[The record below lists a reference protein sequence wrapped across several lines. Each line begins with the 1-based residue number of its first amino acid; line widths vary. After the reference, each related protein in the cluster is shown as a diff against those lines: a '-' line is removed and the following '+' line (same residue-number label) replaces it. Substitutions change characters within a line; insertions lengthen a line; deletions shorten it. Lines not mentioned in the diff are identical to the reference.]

1 MDSSEIPTAAQ
12 HAQEPSAELSHPDS
26 AEPTPNPDGEE
37 SSGELTASATSAS
50 STSQPEDPGLDEDP
64 EAEGDAEEAAAEGHS
79 SETSTPVLALPPEPS
94 ATMRTRALL
103 AVPAEQLSGQVDP
116 ATLPE
121 TSQRDGSLFSLLEP
135 VTRRAFDLGVLAPD
149 AGFHVFVAVDAE
161 VRVEEELLA
170 RTQELVRS
178 LKTPGD
184 LVYVYNFEDP
194 DSPMALQLP
203 AGAGP
208 ALQEAMDDLIDGLRD
223 RMPQLPEADDV
234 QRSQARINVELES
247 KTREIVQGLEASAR
261 HHGFGVRNVQGVFQT
276 FPILHGKPLSAEQF
290 DVLDDGTKRVLQ
302 GSADRVTREVERAA
316 RRIRAQNAHYN
327 AEHDAAMARA
337 ASQLVQREMRDLQ
350 ERFASM
356 SSEVARYLRQV
367 RQALS
372 DSWRE
377 LLDDE
382 EDDHSGHGHSDDGSG
397 LGSLERFRVNV
408 LVTHRAHAAAPVVFE
423 TNPTATRLFGYIA
436 RRAQMGTLVSDFLQ
450 IRPGALHRAIGGVII
465 LRISDV
471 LGEPGLWERLKRA
484 LREQRL
490 SVDESLG
497 SLASLATTMRPQPV
511 SLPTRVVLVGAPEL
525 YDSLRMQD
533 PDFRPIFRCK
543 VEVDPI
549 VDRNEH
555 NLLGLDAH
563 LMAMARERGWASF
576 DRGARARLLELAT
589 QLAEDRERLALQ
601 ISTLEEIAA
610 TASLLARGEH
620 RAVTGADV
628 EDACREHRV
637 RLSSDERHIR
647 EACLRG
653 EVAVETSG
661 MRVGVVNGLSV
672 MHTGDIEFGQPM
684 RITAVVALG
693 REGIVDVEREAQLS
707 GAIHTKG
714 VAIVRGYL
722 GWMFGQERPLSLRA
736 QLVFEQSY
744 GEIDGDSA
752 SSSELFAVLSALA
765 DIGVDQGIAVTG
777 SVNQLGQVQAIGGV
791 CAKIEGFYDLCLAR
805 GLTGT
810 QGVLIPRVNLPHLAL
825 RPDVVHACA
834 EGRFHVYAIDNVTQ
848 GIEVLCGMP
857 AGERDASGRFPAASI
872 FGRVERRIIEIAE
885 RLRHAESHG
894 FSEGEPIDE
903 GGGEIAERSDFRRL
917 QSLRPLARRR
927 RR

>member
-1 MDSSEIPTAAQ
+1 MDSSEIPTAAA
-12 HAQEPSAELSHPDS
+12 HAEEPSAELATS
-26 AEPTPNPDGEE
+26 E
-37 SSGELTASATSAS
+37 SVESSQSPVPSETSGELAASARSAS
-50 STSQPEDPGLDEDP
+50 SESQPESPELEDGDEPSEPG
-64 EAEGDAEEAAAEGHS
+64 AES
-79 SETSTPVLALPPEPS
+79 SESDASAPTLALPPEPS
-94 ATMRTRALL
+94 ATMRTRAVL
-103 AVPAEQLSGQVDP
+103 AVPTEQLSAAVDP

-121 TSQRDGSLFSLLEP
+121 SPQRDGSLFNLLEP

-149 AGFHVFVAVDAE
+149 AGFHVFVAVDGELRA
-161 VRVEEELLA
+161 EEEIVA

-184 LVYVYNFEDP
+184 LVYVHNFEDP
-194 DSPMALQLP
+194 DCPQPLHLP

-208 ALQEAMDDLIDGLRD
+208 ALQEAMGDLIDGLRD
-223 RMPQLPEADDV
+223 RMPQLAEADDV

-247 KTREIVQGLEASAR
+247 KTREIVQSLEASAR

-290 DVLDDGTKRVLQ
+290 DVLDESTKRVLQ

-316 RRIRAQNAHYN
+316 RRMRAQSAHYN
-327 AEHDAAMARA
+327 AEQDAAMARA
-337 ASQLVQREMRDLQ
+337 AAGLVQREMRDLQ
-350 ERFASM
+350 ERFAGM
-356 SSEVARYLRQV
+356 SSELARYLRQV

-372 DSWRE
+372 DSWRDFVDG
-377 LLDDE
+377 DDDGE
-382 EDDHSGHGHSDDGSG
+382 GHSHGEDATG
-397 LGSLERFRVNV
+397 LGSLDRFRVNV
-408 LVTHRAHAAAPVVFE
+408 LVTHRSHAAAPVVFE
-423 TNPTATRLFGYIA
+423 TNPTGSRLFGYVA
-436 RRAQMGTLVSDFLQ
+436 RRAQLGTLVSDFLQ
-450 IRPGALHRAIGGVII
+450 IRAGALHRAIGGVLI
-465 LRISDV
+465 LRVADV
-471 LGEPGLWERLKRA
+471 LAESGLWERLKRA

-490 SVDESLG
+490 AVEESLG
-497 SLASLATTMRPQPV
+497 SLGALATTLRPQPV
-511 SLPTRVVLVGAPEL
+511 ALPTRVVLIGAPEL

-533 PDFRPIFRCK
+533 PDFRGIFRCK

-549 VDRNEH
+549 IERNEQ
-555 NLLGLDAH
+555 NLLGLDAY
-563 LMAMARERGWASF
+563 LMALARERGWASF
-576 DRGARARLLELAT
+576 ERGARARLLELST
-589 QLAEDRERLALQ
+589 QLAEDRERMALA
-601 ISTLEEIAA
+601 ISKLEEIAA
-610 TASLLARGEH
+610 TASLLARGER
-620 RAVTGADV
+620 RAVTAADV
-628 EDACREHRV
+628 EDACREHRE
-637 RLSSDERHIR
+637 RLSMDERHIR

-825 RPDVVHACA
+825 RPDVVQACA
-834 EGRFHVYAIDNVTQ
+834 EGRFHVYAIDNVSQ

-857 AGERDASGRFPAASI
+857 AGERDSSGRFPAASI

-903 GGGEIAERSDFRRL
+903 GGGELAERSDFRRL
-917 QSLRPLARRR
+917 AHLRPLARRR
-927 RR
+927 RK

>member
-1 MDSSEIPTAAQ
+1 MDSSDIPTPAESAN
-12 HAQEPSAELSHPDS
+12 EPSDELATPEATEPSS
-26 AEPTPNPDGEE
+26 ASLPPEE
-37 SSGELTASATSAS
+37 DESADELEASASATSS
-50 STSQPEDPGLDEDP
+50 PQEEEEG
-64 EAEGDAEEAAAEGHS
+64 EAEGELEGEGS
-79 SETSTPVLALPPEPS
+79 GPALALPPEPS
-94 ATMRTRALL
+94 ATMRSRHLVE
-103 AVPAEQLSGQVDP
+103 VPADQLTGRVDP
-116 ATLPE
+116 NLLPE
-121 TSQRDGSLFSLLEP
+121 SPQRDGSLFALLEP
-135 VTRRAFDLGVLAPD
+135 VTRRAMDMGVLAPD
-149 AGFHVFVAVDAE
+149 PGFHLFVAVDRE
-161 VRVEEELLA
+161 VMLESELVA
-170 RTQELVRS
+170 RAQELVRS

-184 LVYVYNFEDP
+184 LVYVHNFDDP
-194 DSPMALQLP
+194 DSPLALHLP

-208 ALQEAMDDLIDGLRD
+208 ALQEAMGDLLAGLQD
-223 RMPQLPEADDV
+223 RVPQLSEAEDV

-290 DVLDDGTKRVLQ
+290 DVLDESTKRVLQ

-316 RRIRAQNAHYN
+316 RRMRAQNAQLN
-327 AEHDAAMARA
+327 AEQDAAVARA
-337 ASQLVQREMRDLQ
+337 AGQLVQREMRDLF
-350 ERFASM
+350 ERFAGL

-372 DSWRE
+372 ESWRE
-377 LLDDE
+377 LVDGDDDD
-382 EDDHSGHGHSDDGSG
+382 DDHHHGEDSQRPA
-397 LGSLERFRVNV
+397 SLDRFRVNV
-408 LVTHRAHAAAPVVFE
+408 LVTHRAHSAAPVVFE
-423 TNPTATRLFGYIA
+423 SNPTGSRLFGYVG
-436 RRAQMGTLVSDFLQ
+436 RRAQYGALVSDFLH
-450 IRPGALHRAIGGVII
+450 IKPGAMHRAIGGVLI
-465 LRISDV
+465 LRASDI
-471 LGEPGLWERLKRA
+471 LAESGLWERLKRA
-484 LREQRL
+484 LREGRL
-490 SVDESLG
+490 AVDDCAG
-497 SLASLATTMRPQPV
+497 PVASFSTTLRPQPV
-511 SLPTRVVLVGAPEL
+511 SLSTRVILLGTPEL

-533 PDFRPIFRCK
+533 ADFRAIFRGK

-549 VDRNEH
+549 IERSEQ

-563 LMAMARERGWASF
+563 LMALARERGWGTFERS
-576 DRGARARLLELAT
+576 ARARLLELAT
-589 QLAEDRERLALQ
+589 QLAEDRERLALSIAQ
-601 ISTLEEIAA
+601 LEEICV
-610 TASLLARGEH
+610 TASMLARSDR
-620 RAVTGADV
+620 RAVTGQDV
-628 EDACREHRV
+628 EEACREHRE
-637 RLSSDERHIR
+637 RLAVDERRIR

-684 RITAVVALG
+684 RISAVVALG

-810 QGVLIPRVNLPHLAL
+810 QGVIIPRVNLPHLVL
-825 RPDVVHACA
+825 RPDVASACA
-834 EGRFHVYAIDNVTQ
+834 EGRFHVYAIENVTQ
-848 GIEVLCGMP
+848 GIEVLCGLP
-857 AGERDASGRFPAASI
+857 AGERDNSGRFPAASI

-903 GGGEIAERSDFRRL
+903 GGGELAERSDFRRL
-917 QSLRPLARRR
+917 QPPKRRR
-927 RR
+927 RPSV

>member
-1 MDSSEIPTAAQ
+1 MDSSEIPTPAESAEEMSDELAAQ
-12 HAQEPSAELSHPDS
+12 DAAEPSAASLPPDETEDEASDALSP
-26 AEPTPNPDGEE
+26 P
-37 SSGELTASATSAS
+37 ASATSS
-50 STSQPEDPGLDEDP
+50 PPEEEGE
-64 EAEGDAEEAAAEGHS
+64 EAEEEDEPEG
-79 SETSTPVLALPPEPS
+79 EAGGPTLALPPEPS
-94 ATMRTRALL
+94 ATMRSRQLVE
-103 AVPAEQLSGQVDP
+103 VPAAELTGRVDP
-116 ATLPE
+116 SLLPE
-121 TSQRDGSLFSLLEP
+121 SPQRDGSLFSLLEP
-135 VTRRAFDLGVLAPD
+135 VTRRALDMGIVAPD
-149 AGFHVFVAVDAE
+149 PGFHMFVAVDRE
-161 VRVEEELLA
+161 VMIDSELVA
-170 RTQELVRS
+170 RAQELVRS

-184 LVYVYNFEDP
+184 LVYVHNFDDP
-194 DSPMALQLP
+194 DSPLCLQLP

-208 ALQEAMDDLIDGLRD
+208 ALQEAMGDLLAGLHD
-223 RMPQLPEADDV
+223 RMPQLSEADDV
-234 QRSQARINVELES
+234 QRSQARINVELEN

-290 DVLDDGTKRVLQ
+290 DVLDEGTKRVLQ

-316 RRIRAQNAHYN
+316 RRMRAQNAQLN
-327 AEHDAAMARA
+327 AEQDAAVSRA
-337 ASQLVQREMRDLQ
+337 AGQLVQREMRDLF
-350 ERFASM
+350 ERFSGM

-372 DSWRE
+372 ESWRE
-377 LLDDE
+377 LMDADE
-382 EDDHSGHGHSDDGSG
+382 DGHSHDEDDSG
-397 LGSLERFRVNV
+397 LTALDRFRVNV
-408 LVTHRAHAAAPVVFE
+408 LVTHRAHSAAPVVFE
-423 TNPTATRLFGYIA
+423 SNPTTSRLFGYIG
-436 RRAQMGTLVSDFLQ
+436 RRAQYGALLSDFLH
-450 IRPGALHRAIGGVII
+450 IKPGALHRAVGGVLI
-465 LRISDV
+465 LRVADV
-471 LGEPGLWERLKRA
+471 LAEPGLWERLKRA
-484 LREQRL
+484 LREGRL
-490 SVDESLG
+490 AVDEGTG
-497 SLASLATTMRPQPV
+497 SAATFATTLRPQPV
-511 SLPTRVVLVGAPEL
+511 ALSTRVVLIGTPEL

-533 PDFRPIFRCK
+533 GDFRTIFRGK

-549 VDRNEH
+549 IERSEQ

-563 LMAMARERGWASF
+563 LMSLARERSWGTF
-576 DRGARARLLELAT
+576 ERGARARLLELST
-589 QLAEDRERLALQ
+589 QLAEDRERLALA
-601 ISTLEEIAA
+601 ISQLEEICV
-610 TASLLARGEH
+610 TASMTARAE
-620 RAVTGADV
+620 RRPVTMQDV
-628 EDACREHRV
+628 EDACREHRE
-637 RLSSDERHIR
+637 RLSMDERRIR

-653 EVAVETSG
+653 EVAVETTG

-684 RITAVVALG
+684 RISAVVALG

-765 DIGVDQGIAVTG
+765 DIGIDQGIAVTG

-810 QGVLIPRVNLPHLAL
+810 QGVMIPRVNLPHLVL
-825 RPDVVHACA
+825 RPDVVQACA
-834 EGRFHVYAIDNVTQ
+834 DGRFHVYAIDNVTQ
-848 GIEVLCGMP
+848 GIEVLCGLP
-857 AGERDASGRFPAASI
+857 AGDRDSSGRFPAASI

-903 GGGEIAERSDFRRL
+903 GGAELSERSDFRRL
-917 QSLRPLARRR
+917 QPPARRR
-927 RR
+927 PR